1 MTVRTRYAP
10 SPTGALHVGNV
21 RSGLFAY
28 LFARHNGGEF
38 ILRIDDT
45 DQERST
51 QESLDEILESLR
63 WLGME
68 WDKGPPDR
76 AYFQSSRFERY
87 REAALQLLREK
98 KAYPCYCTAEEL
110 DAKRKQA
117 EREHRKPGYDG
128 KCRDLPFAADL
139 PLPDKRAGRNYTIR
153 FRSPR
158 TGETG
163 TLLVSATTT
172 RISYAGTMYGPSTVR
187 AAL

>member
-1 MTVRTRYAP
+1 MSVRTRYAP
-10 SPTGALHVGNV
+10 SPTGALHIGNV

-76 AYFQSSRFERY
+76 RYFQSSRFDRY
-87 REAALQLLREK
+87 REGALQLHRERI
-98 KAYPCYCTAEEL
+98 L
-110 DAKRKQA
+110 G
-117 EREHRKPGYDG
+117 RKPIARCQRITERHDADG
-128 KCRDLPFAADL
+128 
-139 PLPDKRAGRNYTIR
+139 PLG
-153 FRSPR
+153 R
-158 TGETG
+158 TGGPITERRHCDNRAKDCDSG
-163 TLLVSATTT
+163 RPSAYL
-172 RISYAGTMYGPSTVR
+172 SSTER
-187 AAL
+187 FPI